1 MCSQSV
7 PASLLRPLRLPKV
20 GAGQDCPTT
29 ASHHVLT
36 EDFGGV
42 ALGTGPVE
50 PLVQG
55 SVNELAPWPAG
66 WYGFKT
72 LWFAVPSYSGPA
84 LIRGARIDGDGPVGF
99 GENPFLGHLVFP
111 PGPTVN
117 EGLDGYRQLP
127 GGTYVRSQGC
137 YAWQVD
143 GADFTYVIVFKAVQS

>member
-50 PLVQG
+50 TTRSGECQQTRPVAGRVVWIQDPLVRG
-55 SVNELAPWPAG
+55 TELFRSRA
-66 WYGFKT
+66 
-72 LWFAVPSYSGPA
+72 
-84 LIRGARIDGDGPVGF
+84 
-99 GENPFLGHLVFP
+99 H
-111 PGPTVN
+111 
-117 EGLDGYRQLP
+117 Q
-127 GGTYVRSQGC
+127 RSQ
-137 YAWQVD
+137 D
-143 GADFTYVIVFKAVQS
+143 